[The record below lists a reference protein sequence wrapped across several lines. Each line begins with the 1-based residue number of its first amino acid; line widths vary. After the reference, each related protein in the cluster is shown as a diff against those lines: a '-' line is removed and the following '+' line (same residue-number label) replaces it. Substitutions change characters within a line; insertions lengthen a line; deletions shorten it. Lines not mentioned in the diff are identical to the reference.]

1 MTVPGDLLEEIQ
13 RELAET
19 CRALTRESDR
29 LLELAELNRLAILV
43 SLRLGR
49 RVSIVELFEELG
61 DETGYLATLVRS
73 LRRGRS
79 P

>member
-1 MTVPGDLLEEIQ
+1 MTIPDDLLEEIQ

-19 CRALTRESDR
+19 TRALICQSDR
-29 LLELAELNRLAILV
+29 LLELAELNRLAALV

-49 RVSIVELFEELG
+49 PVSIVELFEELG
-61 DETGYLATLVRS
+61 DETGHLSTLVRS
-73 LRRGRS
+73 LRKGRS